1 LSATTSEGTRRSPK
15 KKAIV
20 IATSVVLVIALVGIV
35 SALTGGKV
43 SPGQKN
49 SLTSSKLVG
58 HHIHDFSLDGL
69 NGGVITSPWS
79 SGHSSVLVFFASY
92 CGPCKGEMPKI
103 AKYIRTHNLS
113 PIDVVAVDAVDKRS
127 AAQAMIKKD
136 GVTFPVAYDPNGTI
150 TTGLF
155 GFEDVPESVFLN
167 ARGVVKGVYYGAI
180 PKNVLIAGLKTLTST

>member
-1 LSATTSEGTRRSPK
+1 MSATASEEKRRLPK
-15 KKAIV
+15 KKAMV
-20 IATSVVLVIALVGIV
+20 IGTSAVLVIALVGIV
-35 SALTGGKV
+35 STLTGGKV
-43 SPGQKN
+43 TAGQKEI
-49 SLTSSKLVG
+49 LTSSKLVG
-58 HHIHDFSLDGL
+58 HHIHDFSLEGL
-69 NGGVITSPWS
+69 SGGVITSPWS

-92 CGPCKGEMPKI
+92 CGPCQGEMPKI

-136 GVTFPVAYDPNGTI
+136 DVTFPVAYDPNGTI

-180 PKNVLIAGLKTLTST
+180 PKNVLIEGLKRLTSA

>member
-1 LSATTSEGTRRSPK
+1 MSATTSEGTRRSPK

>member
-1 LSATTSEGTRRSPK
+1 LPK
-15 KKAIV
+15 KKAMV
-20 IATSVVLVIALVGIV
+20 IGTSAVLVIALVGIV

-43 SPGQKN
+43 TAGQKEI
-49 SLTSSKLVG
+49 LTSSKLVG
-58 HHIHDFSLDGL
+58 HHIHDFSLEGL
-69 NGGVITSPWS
+69 SGGVITSPWS

-92 CGPCKGEMPKI
+92 CGPCQGEMPKI

-136 GVTFPVAYDPNGTI
+136 DVTFPVAYDPNGTI

-180 PKNVLIAGLKTLTST
+180 PKNVLIEGLKRLTSA

>member
-1 LSATTSEGTRRSPK
+1 MPK
-15 KKAIV
+15 KKAMV
-20 IATSVVLVIALVGIV
+20 IGTSAVLVIALVGIV
-35 SALTGGKV
+35 STLTGGKV
-43 SPGQKN
+43 TAGQKEI
-49 SLTSSKLVG
+49 LTSSKLVG
-58 HHIHDFSLDGL
+58 HHIHDFSLEGL

-92 CGPCKGEMPKI
+92 CGPCQGEMPKI
-103 AKYIRTHNLS
+103 AKYIRTHDLS

-136 GVTFPVAYDPNGTI
+136 DVTFPVAYDPNGTI

-180 PKNVLIAGLKTLTST
+180 PKNVLIEGLKRLTSA

>member
-1 LSATTSEGTRRSPK
+1 LSATTSEESRRSPK

-43 SPGQKN
+43 TPGQKN

>member
-1 LSATTSEGTRRSPK
+1 MSATTSEGTRRSPK

-167 ARGVVKGVYYGAI
+167 ARGVVKAVYYGAI

>member
-1 LSATTSEGTRRSPK
+1 MSATTSEESRRSPK

-43 SPGQKN
+43 TPGQKN

-167 ARGVVKGVYYGAI
+167 ARGVVKAVYYGAI

>member
-1 LSATTSEGTRRSPK
+1 LSATTSEESRRSPK

-43 SPGQKN
+43 TPGQKN

-167 ARGVVKGVYYGAI
+167 ARGVVKAVYYGAI

>member
-1 LSATTSEGTRRSPK
+1 MSATTSEGTRRSPK

-35 SALTGGKV
+35 SALTGGEV
-43 SPGQKN
+43 TPGQKN

-127 AAQAMIKKD
+127 AAQAMIKRD

-167 ARGVVKGVYYGAI
+167 ARGVVKAVYYGAI